1 MVVAAYRV
9 ERLRQIH
16 KYEVK
21 VLVLFSKFL
30 LQLSDSKYNVN
41 GTTLGPVA
49 TLVLRL
55 KALGQN
61 AVVIFQRLNRCVM
74 VVSLKSCG
82 TAFAVQM
89 VPNEVQALHQIGTRL
104 LENRRS

>member
-9 ERLRQIH
+9 EHLRQIH

-30 LQLSDSKYNVN
+30 LQLPDSKYNVN

-49 TLVLRL
+49 TLVLWL

-61 AVVIFQRLNRCVM
+61 AVVIFQHLNRCVM

-82 TAFAVQM
+82 TASAVQM